1 MWCRIWLAA
10 ALALCNSARGES
22 AGEYEEYEELE
33 LRPAL
38 EDGHGV
44 FQAYKVI
51 GSAEWEV
58 HNATLMELRTEDAID
73 LLVSHRLSRPASSVA
88 DKSRGV
94 VHFVPQAVAQAVRR
108 TLGTQ
113 STEQW
118 CRCTSSPMLF
128 AADNWYMVT
137 NSE

>member
-1 MWCRIWLAA
+1 MWCRLWLAA

-22 AGEYEEYEELE
+22 AGEYEEYEELK
-33 LRPAL
+33 LRRAL

-44 FQAYKVI
+44 FQTYKVI

-58 HNATLMELRTEDAID
+58 QNATLMELRTEDAID
-73 LLVSHRLSRPASSVA
+73 LLASHRISGPASSVA

-94 VHFVPQAVAQAVRR
+94 VLFVPQAVSKAVIL
-108 TLGTQ
+108 TLGIR

-118 CRCTSSPMLF
+118 CTLSPLLF
-128 AADNWYMVT
+128 AYENWYLAT
-137 NSE
+137 TGE